1 MPLSFTQ
8 GGLEHAGYRRA
19 EEEGAGVEYEVAT
32 VGGRGIK
39 HGKRPTKSGVLRRIR
54 GGG

>member
-32 VGGRGIK
+32 VGAEESSMERGQPK
-39 HGKRPTKSGVLRRIR
+39 AEC
-54 GGG
+54 